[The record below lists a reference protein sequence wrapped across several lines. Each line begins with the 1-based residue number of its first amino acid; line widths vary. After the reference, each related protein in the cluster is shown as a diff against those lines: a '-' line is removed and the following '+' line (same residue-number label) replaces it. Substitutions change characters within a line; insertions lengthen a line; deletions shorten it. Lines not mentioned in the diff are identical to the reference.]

1 MSTHRDEGTG
11 EQGLGI
17 ITDSLIM
24 RYSDKNIKIE
34 IGNLQQKL
42 RNARKQILFFEEV
55 LESSEEERM
64 ADTNQMVST
73 DHKIMFAYSI
83 VYLSLIFQSR

>member
-55 LESSEEERM
+55 LESS
-64 ADTNQMVST
+64 
-73 DHKIMFAYSI
+73 
-83 VYLSLIFQSR
+83 